1 MGDKKNPGA
10 DNRKEMG
17 HSPIK
22 DTRVC
27 IGRPRGESP
36 KRSPGEMAVYDFLD
50 GLGIPYTR
58 LDHEA
63 IFTME
68 GCREAGEL
76 LGISLCKNLFLCNAQ
91 RTRFYLLL
99 MPGKKRFVTREFC
112 AQIHSP
118 RLSFGSPELLERTL
132 DLTPGSVSI
141 LGLMNDSE
149 KQVQLAIDRE
159 VYEEPYFGCH
169 PCINTSSLKME
180 SREIWDKFLP
190 AVGHDPIFV
199 DLKG

>member
-68 GCREAGEL
+68 SCLESVFAR
-76 LGISLCKNLFLCNAQ
+76 IC
-91 RTRFYLLL
+91 FY
-99 MPGKKRFVTREFC
+99 
-112 AQIHSP
+112 A
-118 RLSFGSPELLERTL
+118 TL
-132 DLTPGSVSI
+132 RGQDFI
-141 LGLMNDSE
+141 
-149 KQVQLAIDRE
+149 
-159 VYEEPYFGCH
+159 C
-169 PCINTSSLKME
+169 C
-180 SREIWDKFLP
+180 
-190 AVGHDPIFV
+190 
-199 DLKG
+199 